1 MRLIMPGAAAV
12 AILLATGLAASA
24 AVPSPAQDRG
34 PGLEA
39 PATGAVVLARRG
51 ADDRAGDDRGR
62 NRRGGDDRGR
72 NHRGGDH
79 RGGHDDGPNHG

>member
-24 AVPSPAQDRG
+24 AVPSSAQDLG
-34 PGLEA
+34 HKA
-39 PATGAVVLARRG
+39 PATGTVVLPRRG
-51 ADDRAGDDRGR
+51 ADDRAGDDRG
-62 NRRGGDDRGR
+62 G
-72 NHRGGDH
+72 NHRGGNH